1 VRRLA
6 PQFAA
11 AVSALATAAAGC
23 GGEES
28 ADEYREQASALCTE
42 SVREAESITPPR
54 GQSGWDAFLR
64 ETLEVARSYT
74 RELDQLEPPEE
85 LADLHEQVRRL
96 NQRAE
101 RLTERL
107 RDDLAAGRPP
117 RDLLPA
123 YLQELLSIARR
134 DNRLAREMGLPECVT
149 PLPVP
154 GGEAPA
160 PA

>member
-1 VRRLA
+1 VRRRV
-6 PQFAA
+6 PQFALTLL
-11 AVSALATAAAGC
+11 ALATAAAGC
-23 GGEES
+23 GGNDS
-28 ADEYREQASALCTE
+28 AEEYREQASTLCTD
-42 SVREAESITPPR
+42 SLREAESITPPR

-74 RELDQLEPPEE
+74 RELEELEPPDE

-96 NQRAE
+96 NERAE

-107 RDDLAAGRPP
+107 LDDLAAGRPL
-117 RDLLPA
+117 RERLPE
-123 YLQELLSIARR
+123 YVQGLITIARR

-149 PLPVP
+149 PPP
-154 GGEAPA
+154 GGETPA